1 MQKQTW
7 TLVKLATDYFAVPML
22 KERNTP
28 PGKSESLTEF
38 LEPNHVANMLHAF
51 AVWSGMLYKEQFL
64 SGTTLLIYRR
74 KCTHAIYS

>member
-1 MQKQTW
+1 
-7 TLVKLATDYFAVPML
+7 ML

-51 AVWSGMLYKEQFL
+51 AV
-64 SGTTLLIYRR
+64 
-74 KCTHAIYS
+74 